1 VLADLR
7 KVGGVERTEYVD
19 SGTQAWGWAPRHAAA
34 RFQTFAVKVRP
45 ARARR

>member
-1 VLADLR
+1 
-7 KVGGVERTEYVD
+7 VERTEYVD